1 MECCSPDVGD
11 CQKCHPEL
19 WIQKGSSYTSWISK
33 EFGGSLVKGC
43 SRRGVV
49 NGGQRGVVNGGQR
62 LVVNG
67 GQRGP
72 TPFNR
77 TRSKPSRPRVTRKKR
92 T

>member
-33 EFGGSLVKGC
+33 EFGGNLVKGYG
-43 SRRGVV
+43 RRVGSKDT
-49 NGGQRGVVNGGQR
+49 GSKEMGSKGMAK
-62 LVVNG
+62 
-67 GQRGP
+67 P
-72 TPFNR
+72 SPFNR

-92 T
+92 TY

>member
-33 EFGGSLVKGC
+33 EFCGNLVKGYT
-43 SRRGVV
+43 RRGA
-49 NGGQRGVVNGGQR
+49 
-62 LVVNG
+62 VNG

-72 TPFNR
+72 APFNR

>member
-49 NGGQRGVVNGGQR
+49 NGDQR

-72 TPFNR
+72 APFNR
-77 TRSKPSRPRVTRKKR
+77 TRSKPSRLRVTRKKR
-92 T
+92 IY